1 MNKHIQKERTYMKH
15 LKIENQK
22 AFFTRGESWLV
33 VTDMTKEDLLNLAHS
48 AIEEDDFET
57 DKYDE
62 ALLPNPAYKIIYQ
75 QINTQLTELHNRR
88 GAFQEEVRNI
98 YKDAYNK
105 YCID

>member
-1 MNKHIQKERTYMKH
+1 MKH

-62 ALLPNPAYKIIYQ
+62 ALLPNPAHKIIYQ

-88 GAFQEEVRNI
+88 GAFQGEVRNI